1 MIMKIK
7 IKISFVALILLS
19 FFANASIV
27 DTTKAKLIGKNYCYE
42 ILNIDNKVKY
52 DDVQLNFL
60 YTEESNSEPVYYVFN
75 IQNKEGYI
83 IISADDNAFPVLAY
97 SFKGNYNI
105 NEEKPPAFIEWMNNY
120 KQQINYIRQNNTG
133 KNKTVSTQWKKYSF
147 KPDISVKNSKETL
160 GPLLTTTWNQG
171 CYYNT
176 DCPADAGPCG
186 HVWTGCVATAMAQVM
201 KYHNYPPQG
210 TGSLTYSCPPYGSL
224 SADFGNTVY
233 GWGSMPNS
241 LSGENSEVAQLMYHC
256 GVSVYMDYGT
266 SGSGAWLSSVST
278 ALKNYFSYSI
288 TTHLSKKVNYTEA
301 EWENM
306 LTDELNA
313 DRPLAYAGGNHA
325 FVCDGYQGASNNHFY
340 FNWGWGG
347 SYDGYFYVSSL
358 TPGSYDFTYNQKAV
372 FGAGPPVPIVD
383 FKASKTIH
391 CPNTTVF
398 LYDMSLNTPTSWE
411 WEITPNNF
419 IYVNSTNSSS
429 QNPEVQFSVLD
440 TFTVSLKVTNFYGA
454 DSITFEDYIIINTG
468 VSYPFYEDFEAE
480 EFPPPGWG
488 INNPNGDRTWQ
499 RRTPVGGNDPSIA
512 SALVYNFNG
521 GLGSGQIDDF
531 ITPNIDLSGAVNPL
545 FSFKVAY
552 KQVPEHIETLKVFIS
567 TDCGETYNI
576 TPIFNKA
583 GSELATIISPPFGYG
598 DFVPENTS
606 DWRLESIDLTL
617 YADQEIVLKFESTH
631 NGYENVYI
639 DDVRIAEL
647 ETPTVN
653 FTASSLYSCS
663 VSDTFIFTDLST
675 DLPATWQWT
684 FLPNTVT
691 YVNSTN
697 ENSQNPQVMFSAFG
711 DYTVSLTAGN
721 IIGSNTETKNN
732 YIKIGALSLP
742 FTEDFESGSFKTNFW
757 EIDNPG
763 LNVTWDLL
771 DTISSNPPGT
781 TSAFM
786 YNFNNFWLEER
797 DAMITPALDFTG
809 YDTLSLIFKH
819 AYTRGFM
826 LETDSLIIYI
836 SPDCGNT
843 WTRVWAGGEDGTGNF
858 ATAPHTNSPFFP
870 SSVDDWCGS
879 GVGSPCNNIDLIAW
893 AGNPSIQVKF
903 ENFNVQGNNLFIDDI
918 EITGTIITGIKTEN
932 PDILKIY
939 PNPTNDFINIEIAGK
954 GNIEII
960 NINGQVLYSKEYNKP
975 QQIDISD
982 YPKGIYFVKFKS
994 RDIIKVEKLV
1004 ISS

>member
-1 MIMKIK
+1 MKIK
-7 IKISFVALILLS
+7 ITISLVALILLS

-27 DTTKAKLIGKNYCYE
+27 DTTKAKLIGKNFCYE
-42 ILNIDNKVKY
+42 NLNIDNKVKY
-52 DDVQLNFL
+52 DDVQLNHL
-60 YTEESNSEPVYYVFN
+60 YTEKYKNDAVYYVFN
-75 IQNKEGYI
+75 IKNKTGFI
-83 IISADDNAFPVLAY
+83 IIAADDNTFPVLAY
-97 SFKGNYNI
+97 SFKGNYNL

-120 KQQINYIRQNNTG
+120 KQQINYIRQNNIS
-133 KNKTVSTQWKKYSF
+133 KNKTVNAQWKKYSF
-147 KPDISVKNSKETL
+147 IPDISVKGTKATL

-186 HVWTGCVATAMAQVM
+186 HVWAGCVATAMAQVM
-201 KYHNYPPQG
+201 KYHNHPPQG

-256 GVSVYMDYGT
+256 GVSVYMSYGT
-266 SGSGAWLSSVST
+266 SGSGAWLSSVPT
-278 ALKNYFSYSI
+278 ALKSYFSYSV
-288 TTHLSKKVNYTEA
+288 TTHSLSKNNYTEA

-313 DRPLAYAGGNHA
+313 DRPLEYAGGNHA
-325 FVCDGYQGASNNHFY
+325 FVCDGYQGASNNHFH

-347 SYDGYFYVSSL
+347 TYDGYFYVSSL

-372 FGAGPPVPIVD
+372 FGAGLPVPIAD

-440 TFTVSLKVTNFYGA
+440 TFTVSLKVTNSYGA
-454 DSITFEDYIIINTG
+454 DSITFEDYIIINNG
-468 VSYPFYEDFEAE
+468 VSYPFYENFEAE

-488 INNPNGDRTWQ
+488 INNPDGDRTWQ

-521 GLGSGQIDDF
+521 GMGSGQIDDF

-552 KQVPEHIETLKVFIS
+552 QQVPEHIETLKVFIS
-567 TDCGETYNI
+567 TDCGETYNPA
-576 TPIFNKA
+576 PIFNKA
-583 GSELATIISPPFGYG
+583 GSDLATIIASPYGYG

-631 NGYENVYI
+631 NGYENIYI

-647 ETPTVN
+647 ESPTVN

-663 VSDTFIFTDLST
+663 TGDTIIFTDLST
-675 DLPATWQWT
+675 DLPTSWQWT
-684 FLPNTVT
+684 FSPNTVT
-691 YVNSTN
+691 YINSTN
-697 ENSQNPQVMFSAFG
+697 ENSQNPQVMFNALG
-711 DYTVSLTAGN
+711 DYTVSLTVEN

-757 EIDNPG
+757 EINNPG

-771 DTISSNPPGT
+771 DTISGNPPGT

-786 YNFNNFWLEER
+786 DNFNNFWLEER
-797 DAMITPALDFTG
+797 DAMVTPALDFTG
-809 YDTLSLIFKH
+809 YDTLSLSFKH

-858 ATAPHTNSPFFP
+858 ATAPDTVSPFFP

-879 GVGSPCNNIDLIAW
+879 GAGSPCNNIDLIAW

-918 EITGTIITGIKTEN
+918 EISGTETPVAIIKTEN
-932 PDILKIY
+932 SDILKIY

-1004 ISS
+1004 VSS